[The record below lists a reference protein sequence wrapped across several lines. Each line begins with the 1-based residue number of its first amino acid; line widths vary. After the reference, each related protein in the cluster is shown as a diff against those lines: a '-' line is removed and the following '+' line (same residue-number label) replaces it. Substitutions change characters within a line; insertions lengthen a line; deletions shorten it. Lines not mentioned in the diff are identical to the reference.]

1 MRGKKAHYVA
11 NVNAIKVLKRLEAE
25 GRLLRPTVEEQAA
38 LSLYAGW
45 GGLAE
50 AFDEKNEAWADEYAE
65 LKGLLSETEYNAAR
79 RGTQYAHYTPIPV
92 IRGIYDALVQG
103 VGLKGSGLTAYEA
116 GVGVGH
122 FIGALPEGLRGT
134 QYVGVDVDPMTA
146 KIAQALYPHAKI
158 SNIGFQSVKLD
169 DGSVDF
175 VVGNPPFSDTKL
187 TDVDKRYAGMSMHNH
202 FIAKQIDALKPGG
215 VAAFVVSRYF
225 MDGKRMDTREYI
237 HKRAAFLGA
246 VRLPGE
252 TFAGIAGTK
261 VVTDIVF
268 FRKRLDGEAV
278 PKRGET
284 GAEWLDV
291 MPWQAKDV
299 NGNAF
304 GSSATVNKWFS
315 NRVEQKVL
323 GRMRVGEHGRYG
335 GGSLEVD
342 AIGDVAGERGIVALR
357 GEIAQA
363 AGEMLKQAGK
373 PFDPQTRRGNG
384 ATDGLDAAAQ
394 AEIAGK
400 LIGGFDH
407 PSVMAGSYFNGSDGK
422 LYAKRLN
429 SVGDVV
435 AVAVREDFTSDELK
449 QEKASF
455 SGKGA
460 FRRWYHVKDAHLRLT
475 AQEGRIVR
483 AINDLRNIRYD
494 LAALEQQEGA
504 SDDLLKQKRTALNS
518 AYQAFL
524 KAAEGYGNNSQRG
537 SKVTY
542 LSDSAIAQLMEN
554 DPAFSQVIGLEF
566 PKRAAK
572 VEGEAADGQRA
583 VRAGTIIGM
592 TLSPIFERRVSKPK
606 AELKT
611 HYDDVN
617 EAMLASLGMRGKI
630 DLDWMTQVTGKSE
643 EAVLDEL
650 GERAFINPNNGALE
664 IGAHYLSGDVKTKL
678 EDARR
683 ADGGSGRFE
692 RNIQALEK
700 VIPKDIPAEELLVS
714 INSPYVPQTQVERF
728 FRGALGID
736 HVRAFYAKESGKWI
750 VSMAGYLNNRDA
762 ELIKMLSGVR
772 IGVEKFLQAV
782 MDGTPPRI
790 YKSIGDGKFE
800 LDSAATDSA
809 REQYERVR
817 EMWEGW
823 WKSDAKAV
831 REISAA
837 YNERVNRYADPVYD
851 GSFLRFDGLNSVYT
865 LNKHQRDAVA
875 RTVMTGRTLFNHV
888 VGSGKTLTTIC
899 SIMEMRR
906 MGLVNKP
913 IVAVPN
919 QITEQWRQDFLK
931 AYPAANVLCASEDE
945 MKDSNRR
952 KALYSRI
959 QNGDYDAIILP
970 HSMLSRLP
978 LSPQME
984 EFYLEKQIAS
994 FRAAISEIAVNSTNK
1009 RTIKNI
1015 EARVQKFEER
1025 LKKLREAPQDNTG
1038 LYFDTLGF
1046 DGFFLD
1052 EAHIFKN
1059 VPFVCSQQVAGMGN
1073 PSGSKQALDLMM
1085 KMDYMREFKAG
1096 SPTVF
1101 MTGTPISNS
1110 LTEIYT
1116 NMRLMAPDLLENAGI
1131 KTMDNFLNQF
1141 CEMTEEA
1148 EFDAT
1153 GQMKIRKRLRR
1164 VVNAG
1169 DLMTMIRS
1177 YMDVVQYDDLERSMA
1192 AVGKRYNVPQVE
1204 GGGPQTVVAKRSPE
1218 QEEYFG
1224 KPAKMGQARERE
1236 GIVAGTIVTNIISRA
1251 EDVRARRVDKRID
1264 NMLKIT
1270 SNAKAA
1276 SLDMRL
1282 LFPNAPDFAGSKVNL
1297 CVGEVMKVYRDYADV
1312 KGTQIIWCDLSTPKS
1327 SMGDVKKELGA
1338 RREFLKKLEEAAKKA
1353 EAEGKSIFE
1362 VDSVGEKDADGNSVN
1377 EGESLGEQI
1386 DRVRGDISALETKI
1400 TSGFSVYDDIKEKLV
1415 SQGVKPSE
1423 VAFVH
1428 DYDTKAKKAMLN
1440 EKMNRGEIRVL
1451 IGSTGKMG
1459 TGMNVQERLV
1469 AMHHL
1474 DCPWKPAELEQ
1485 RNGRIIRQG
1494 NKLYD
1499 ADPEHFRVKI
1509 KNYVTEATNDA
1520 AMYQTILNKQISLN
1534 SLYKADRFTRSVE
1547 DVWTPQARSAEEMMA
1562 EASGSKLLPL
1572 RAQMGKQT
1580 NELRRKRD
1588 SFDAK
1593 RVRLESGVD
1602 ENETELDALERSFEQ
1617 EQQLHDMAQE
1627 KPDNSK
1633 NKYAGFEL
1641 LFRNE
1646 APKTFE
1652 FKTFKERVQQAQP
1665 LVDLLRGMRD
1675 EGRVR
1680 YRGMTAKIATRAS
1693 GELFDQNNNAERYK
1707 MDYRFEFLGNDGK
1720 ALGYSS
1726 WTQYPENSLSIDEN
1740 FFGKLNRAIDGFIG
1754 EKWEETKSKR
1764 EKQIDDTRKTITLQ
1778 KGELEK
1784 MPKENPYAAEYEQLS
1799 KEFEDLMAVTNANAV
1814 NAVEAQEMLRKKYE
1828 EAGKPV
1834 PEYSWA
1840 SPSEKEVAQYQR
1852 EIEAEN
1858 AKNAPAPGMLR
1869 EPAYERIV
1877 RERLK
1882 MRGIDES
1889 QLPQDEKAVLAAY
1902 RAHQEAMPKGV
1913 VGKAKDGLKQF
1924 NERLPGETTEAWR
1937 SRKLQEAKD
1946 WLATVAV
1953 DATTPLRRAVE
1964 QITGGRKL
1972 DDDEDI
1978 AKAMQLSY
1986 GKVAERHREIEQQ
1999 YTSKIMHI
2007 LAKNGLDVPTLDVYL
2022 TAKFA
2027 PERNAMILERA
2038 EWKDAGSGMTDETA
2052 EAQLRG
2058 LKDTLGDAKF
2068 AELERAAEVVYQMN
2082 RDNLDGMADAGVLSR
2097 DQVAEWKRLSPH
2109 YVPLREDMSRLGL
2122 DDVQGTSLAGEPYK
2136 RAVGRFTE
2144 MTSSTLGWS
2153 ILQAMQGVILQ
2164 EQNYI
2169 NNVALNFCKQ
2179 NASDEDYRISV
2190 LPKRVERVFKTKGVL
2205 GFSMDRAVPLMESRA
2220 SDKQIIDAMEK
2231 QGYTVVREGNGSDI
2245 AWVDS
2250 RELDAKMAVRKMPDY
2265 SKARNRQTV
2274 VARVNGRRVYIL
2286 FNPQVGSRGNK
2297 MGMAIT
2303 KANVHHW
2310 DNQVW
2315 NMVVGATRIK
2325 AAMSTIF
2332 SPTFAVRNAVADLA
2346 NTIAIMSTEMKG
2358 KELGRVLKN
2367 YGGALSEYAKFRKG
2381 GQFNDNTLLGR
2392 YLKEAMQEG
2401 LLTGIYANSTYEK
2414 NMAEHVLKP
2423 FKEMQHRIG
2432 MEQNAFSLDTLA
2444 YGWDKLKSG
2453 TQIFSEIPEVG
2464 IRLAVYSA
2472 MRESGMSIS
2481 DATVYAREITVDFNK
2496 KGTVTPI
2503 TNVLYM
2509 FSNAGIQAM
2518 ARYLKAAKTG
2528 GAKGALLGAMLFTS
2542 IGFFGRLWN
2551 RMLVEALFGG
2561 GGDDDDEAW
2570 KNIPDYISDRGLP
2583 IVLPG
2588 GKYLEVP
2595 TRGIQSAFILMGQ
2608 KLYDIAIAKDVDPAT
2623 AVYDIVRGPLAENIN
2638 FVGNSGSFWQAVSPT
2653 ALDPVVQLIE
2663 NKSWTGQR
2671 LHSLDYG
2678 NSSAPKYGYAR
2689 KHTSPAYVWLSKFF
2703 SDMSGGDEVEGGALN
2718 VYPEELAL
2726 VGQFF
2731 TGTVGVDI
2739 EKLGS
2744 FVSGNFSTQ
2753 NVPILRGFVRPIPDN
2768 TNRYFNAKT
2777 DFNAKLKN
2785 YKSYLNIDKAR
2796 ADKYYEDNPIL
2807 RNAEPLKN
2815 LQREIERLTK
2825 VKARMAANG
2834 IEDERV
2840 NEAILSVRRKFME
2853 FYEAGKMS
2861 K

>member
-1 MRGKKAHYVA
+1 MTELVDRANNKKAIVT
-11 NVNAIKVLKRLEAE
+11 L
-25 GRLLRPTVEEQAA
+25 
-38 LSLYAGW
+38 
-45 GGLAE
+45 
-50 AFDEKNEAWADEYAE
+50 
-65 LKGLLSETEYNAAR
+65 
-79 RGTQYAHYTPIPV
+79 QYAYHPNGNFAVIQPCAANRISSIYARGNNGVKFTP
-92 IRGIYDALVQG
+92 L
-103 VGLKGSGLTAYEA
+103 
-116 GVGVGH
+116 
-122 FIGALPEGLRGT
+122 
-134 QYVGVDVDPMTA
+134 YVNT
-146 KIAQALYPHAKI
+146 
-158 SNIGFQSVKLD
+158 
-169 DGSVDF
+169 
-175 VVGNPPFSDTKL
+175 
-187 TDVDKRYAGMSMHNH
+187 
-202 FIAKQIDALKPGG
+202 
-215 VAAFVVSRYF
+215 
-225 MDGKRMDTREYI
+225 
-237 HKRAAFLGA
+237 
-246 VRLPGE
+246 
-252 TFAGIAGTK
+252 TK
-261 VVTDIVF
+261 VGSREGST
-268 FRKRLDGEAV
+268 
-278 PKRGET
+278 
-284 GAEWLDV
+284 WL
-291 MPWQAKDV
+291 Q
-299 NGNAF
+299 
-304 GSSATVNKWFS
+304 
-315 NRVEQKVL
+315 L
-323 GRMRVGEHGRYG
+323 
-335 GGSLEVD
+335 
-342 AIGDVAGERGIVALR
+342 
-357 GEIAQA
+357 
-363 AGEMLKQAGK
+363 
-373 PFDPQTRRGNG
+373 PFDRNLRRSPTNVVL
-384 ATDGLDAAAQ
+384 TEKD
-394 AEIAGK
+394 
-400 LIGGFDH
+400 F
-407 PSVMAGSYFNGSDGK
+407 SMSD
-422 LYAKRLN
+422 
-429 SVGDVV
+429 
-435 AVAVREDFTSDELK
+435 
-449 QEKASF
+449 
-455 SGKGA
+455 KG
-460 FRRWYHVKDAHLRLT
+460 
-475 AQEGRIVR
+475 
-483 AINDLRNIRYD
+483 
-494 LAALEQQEGA
+494 
-504 SDDLLKQKRTALNS
+504 
-518 AYQAFL
+518 
-524 KAAEGYGNNSQRG
+524 
-537 SKVTY
+537 
-542 LSDSAIAQLMEN
+542 M
-554 DPAFSQVIGLEF
+554 
-566 PKRAAK
+566 
-572 VEGEAADGQRA
+572 
-583 VRAGTIIGM
+583 
-592 TLSPIFERRVSKPK
+592 
-606 AELKT
+606 
-611 HYDDVN
+611 
-617 EAMLASLGMRGKI
+617 
-630 DLDWMTQVTGKSE
+630 
-643 EAVLDEL
+643 
-650 GERAFINPNNGALE
+650 
-664 IGAHYLSGDVKTKL
+664 
-678 EDARR
+678 
-683 ADGGSGRFE
+683 
-692 RNIQALEK
+692 
-700 VIPKDIPAEELLVS
+700 
-714 INSPYVPQTQVERF
+714 
-728 FRGALGID
+728 
-736 HVRAFYAKESGKWI
+736 
-750 VSMAGYLNNRDA
+750 
-762 ELIKMLSGVR
+762 
-772 IGVEKFLQAV
+772 
-782 MDGTPPRI
+782 
-790 YKSIGDGKFE
+790 
-800 LDSAATDSA
+800 
-809 REQYERVR
+809 
-817 EMWEGW
+817 
-823 WKSDAKAV
+823 
-831 REISAA
+831 
-837 YNERVNRYADPVYD
+837 
-851 GSFLRFDGLNSVYT
+851 
-865 LNKHQRDAVA
+865 
-875 RTVMTGRTLFNHV
+875 
-888 VGSGKTLTTIC
+888 
-899 SIMEMRR
+899 
-906 MGLVNKP
+906 
-913 IVAVPN
+913 
-919 QITEQWRQDFLK
+919 
-931 AYPAANVLCASEDE
+931 
-945 MKDSNRR
+945 
-952 KALYSRI
+952 I
-959 QNGDYDAIILP
+959 QNGD
-970 HSMLSRLP
+970 
-978 LSPQME
+978 
-984 EFYLEKQIAS
+984 QI
-994 FRAAISEIAVNSTNK
+994 FNP
-1009 RTIKNI
+1009 KN
-1015 EARVQKFEER
+1015 
-1025 LKKLREAPQDNTG
+1025 G
-1038 LYFDTLGF
+1038 
-1046 DGFFLD
+1046 
-1052 EAHIFKN
+1052 KN
-1059 VPFVCSQQVAGMGN
+1059 VG
-1073 PSGSKQALDLMM
+1073 
-1085 KMDYMREFKAG
+1085 
-1096 SPTVF
+1096 
-1101 MTGTPISNS
+1101 
-1110 LTEIYT
+1110 
-1116 NMRLMAPDLLENAGI
+1116 
-1131 KTMDNFLNQF
+1131 
-1141 CEMTEEA
+1141 
-1148 EFDAT
+1148 
-1153 GQMKIRKRLRR
+1153 
-1164 VVNAG
+1164 
-1169 DLMTMIRS
+1169 
-1177 YMDVVQYDDLERSMA
+1177 
-1192 AVGKRYNVPQVE
+1192 
-1204 GGGPQTVVAKRSPE
+1204 
-1218 QEEYFG
+1218 
-1224 KPAKMGQARERE
+1224 
-1236 GIVAGTIVTNIISRA
+1236 
-1251 EDVRARRVDKRID
+1251 
-1264 NMLKIT
+1264 
-1270 SNAKAA
+1270 
-1276 SLDMRL
+1276 
-1282 LFPNAPDFAGSKVNL
+1282 
-1297 CVGEVMKVYRDYADV
+1297 
-1312 KGTQIIWCDLSTPKS
+1312 
-1327 SMGDVKKELGA
+1327 
-1338 RREFLKKLEEAAKKA
+1338 
-1353 EAEGKSIFE
+1353 
-1362 VDSVGEKDADGNSVN
+1362 
-1377 EGESLGEQI
+1377 
-1386 DRVRGDISALETKI
+1386 
-1400 TSGFSVYDDIKEKLV
+1400 
-1415 SQGVKPSE
+1415 
-1423 VAFVH
+1423 
-1428 DYDTKAKKAMLN
+1428 
-1440 EKMNRGEIRVL
+1440 
-1451 IGSTGKMG
+1451 
-1459 TGMNVQERLV
+1459 
-1469 AMHHL
+1469 
-1474 DCPWKPAELEQ
+1474 
-1485 RNGRIIRQG
+1485 
-1494 NKLYD
+1494 
-1499 ADPEHFRVKI
+1499 
-1509 KNYVTEATNDA
+1509 
-1520 AMYQTILNKQISLN
+1520 
-1534 SLYKADRFTRSVE
+1534 
-1547 DVWTPQARSAEEMMA
+1547 
-1562 EASGSKLLPL
+1562 LP
-1572 RAQMGKQT
+1572 
-1580 NELRRKRD
+1580 
-1588 SFDAK
+1588 
-1593 RVRLESGVD
+1593 
-1602 ENETELDALERSFEQ
+1602 
-1617 EQQLHDMAQE
+1617 
-1627 KPDNSK
+1627 
-1633 NKYAGFEL
+1633 
-1641 LFRNE
+1641 
-1646 APKTFE
+1646 
-1652 FKTFKERVQQAQP
+1652 
-1665 LVDLLRGMRD
+1665 
-1675 EGRVR
+1675 
-1680 YRGMTAKIATRAS
+1680 
-1693 GELFDQNNNAERYK
+1693 
-1707 MDYRFEFLGNDGK
+1707 
-1720 ALGYSS
+1720 
-1726 WTQYPENSLSIDEN
+1726 
-1740 FFGKLNRAIDGFIG
+1740 
-1754 EKWEETKSKR
+1754 
-1764 EKQIDDTRKTITLQ
+1764 
-1778 KGELEK
+1778 
-1784 MPKENPYAAEYEQLS
+1784 
-1799 KEFEDLMAVTNANAV
+1799 
-1814 NAVEAQEMLRKKYE
+1814 
-1828 EAGKPV
+1828 
-1834 PEYSWA
+1834 
-1840 SPSEKEVAQYQR
+1840 
-1852 EIEAEN
+1852 
-1858 AKNAPAPGMLR
+1858 R

-1913 VGKAKDGLKQF
+1913 IGRAKDGLKQF

-1937 SRKLQEAKD
+1937 ARKLQEAKD

-1978 AKAMQLSY
+1978 AKTMQLSY

-2007 LAKNGLDVPTLDVYL
+2007 LAKNGLDIPTLDVYL

-2220 SDKQIIDAMEK
+2220 GDKQIIDAMEK

-2310 DNQVW
+2310 DNPVW

-2367 YGGALSEYAKFRKG
+2367 YGGALSEYAKFRKS

-2561 GGDDDDEAW
+2561 GDDDDDESW
-2570 KNIPDYISDRGLP
+2570 KNVPDYISDRGLP

-2608 KLYDIAIAKDVDPAT
+2608 KLYDIAIAKDEDPAT

-2768 TNRYFNAKT
+2768 TNRYFNAKF

-2796 ADKYYEDNPIL
+2796 ADKYYEDNPVL